1 MSRNS
6 NPGAHEAMESVVSE
20 LAAEL
25 SRGSNMNT
33 KDATAAVGLQ
43 VVGAPPV
50 GLMGHGKAD
59 GTRFILYLS
68 KETWLGEP
76 GEALAEEVR
85 KARAAGTPI
94 TMVHSMPDNP
104 DGCEFGTLFATVRI
118 APRTQ
123 FSASMRSTI
132 ARASVR
138 AVLAD
143 PGRPDSRRALLG
155 ARLRALP
162 AALPPRVRL
171 PRGALPRREAA
182 HGQAHERHHGGVH
195 HGSSEG
201 TDETQTGRD
210 QHHRGSRRD

>member
-1 MSRNS
+1 MSRKS

-25 SRGSNMNT
+25 ARGSNMNT

-43 VVGAPPV
+43 VVGAPPA
-50 GLMGHGKAD
+50 GLPGQESKCRITQLGKAD

-94 TMVHSMPDNP
+94 TMVHSTPDNP
-104 DGCEFGTLFATVRI
+104 DGCEFGTLFTTVRI

-123 FSASMRSTI
+123 LPASVRSTS
-132 ARASVR
+132 AHACVR

-143 PGRPDSRRALLG
+143 AGRPDPRRAVLG

-162 AALPPRVRL
+162 AAVSPRVRL

-182 HGQAHERHHGGVH
+182 HGQEH
-195 HGSSEG
+195 
-201 TDETQTGRD
+201 
-210 QHHRGSRRD
+210 

>member
-1 MSRNS
+1 MSRKS

-43 VVGAPPV
+43 AVGAPPA
-50 GLMGHGKAD
+50 GLPGHGKAD

-94 TMVHSMPDNP
+94 TMVHSTPDNP
-104 DGCEFGTLFATVRI
+104 DGCEFGTLFTTVRI

-123 FSASMRSTI
+123 LSSSVRSAS
-132 ARASVR
+132 AHASVR
-138 AVLAD
+138 AS
-143 PGRPDSRRALLG
+143 PGRRRA
-155 ARLRALP
+155 
-162 AALPPRVRL
+162 
-171 PRGALPRREAA
+171 
-182 HGQAHERHHGGVH
+182 
-195 HGSSEG
+195 
-201 TDETQTGRD
+201 T
-210 QHHRGSRRD
+210 